1 MSNEMHNFIGR
12 LENVLI
18 LKFGE
23 TVSEEF
29 WDDCESLPEI
39 GEDYTKE
46 NKIADI
52 VDIFMCYKTLLV

>member
-1 MSNEMHNFIGR
+1 MSNEMYNFIGR

-39 GEDYTKE
+39 
-46 NKIADI
+46 KIADI